1 MVANQNYSK
10 IPFKSVDILFLMPLT
25 SFIFKEEDLSST
37 LNIGQANK
45 PKSVIFSFV
54 LKIFFIN
61 NIINLH

>member
-45 PKSVIFSFV
+45 PKSVIYSLLSSKFS
-54 LKIFFIN
+54 L
-61 NIINLH
+61 